1 MAAPALKQ
9 TPVSIASSWIRA
21 NAGSGKTTALVERVV
36 ALLLRGV
43 SPERICCI
51 TYTKAAAAEMQT
63 RILHELRQLLLMDEA
78 SCRTRLEHLLGAPPT
93 DEQTAISRRLFA
105 RVLDSPFGGLQ
116 LTTIHGFCQQLLRRF
131 PLEAG
136 LSPQFTVM
144 ENGEGERLER
154 LARQR
159 LIDEAE
165 GELAAALELLADRAG
180 EHGFRELLKC
190 GVADSVY
197 WQRLHEAYPLPGPLR
212 DSIYAAHRIAP
223 GSSDET
229 LCAAAAA
236 SLIAPATAAALRAAL
251 PQFTSKTEQKLA
263 AILARLLETPGDVR
277 ALDDLC
283 AHMLRKEDGAP
294 KAASSIFTKTV
305 PLRDELLAL
314 QQRCAELHRQR
325 GALAL
330 AEESYAAALASIR
343 YLEHYRQLKAAHQS
357 LDYNDLITHTA
368 ALLETHSGWV
378 MSKLDHRIDHLLVD
392 EAQDTS
398 AGQWRIVRILF
409 DELLSEGGIG
419 SGGVPRSL
427 LVVGDE
433 KQSIFSF
440 QGADPQQFM
449 AEESHFAERLRYA
462 GQPLELRRLEAS
474 YRSAQAIL
482 TLVDAVGALPEV
494 ARALSAGGEPTRH
507 IFRRPDRI
515 GRVVLHPPGE
525 KIQRAEWPPFTLPT
539 QYHTRETSTQQ
550 LADRMAA
557 TIRGWLDEGRHHPGD
572 ILILLWRRQP
582 FADALIQALEAQHIP
597 VAGLD
602 RLALAEHLAVR
613 DCLAAIQWC
622 SYSGD
627 DLALAHLLRS
637 PIIGMAEQ
645 TLEDLAFARPS
656 TLWQQVQD
664 HAPHIAAQLATL
676 LEARHATPYDFL
688 TRLLE
693 VQGARS
699 RFVARFGQEVAE
711 VLDEL
716 KAQSLAMPSNQLPI
730 IAAFADWLTRSGR
743 EVKRQQE
750 GRGRHVRIMT
760 VHGAKGLE
768 APVVMLV
775 NPARLPDTARER
787 VLRGP
792 EGTPAIAFSDEA
804 KPAIAPAKEQRKQ
817 ALLDEYYRLLYV
829 ALTRAEEEL
838 HLFAAEP
845 AAPASWYDMV
855 AQAVATLPT
864 TTQEGATILQDAAA
878 RAPRPAEPIALP
890 PALPEWLHVTPPAA
904 ATRTR
909 ILSPS
914 RLVEA
919 AESEAAIRSAPGAN
933 IRGVRIHRV
942 LQFLRADS
950 DAAHAAQLLRLAA
963 PDWDGETHA
972 ATLAQIMALHAAHGW
987 LWAHEAYPEASIAGE
1002 VDGERYSGQVDRLI
1016 ITPDEVIVVDYKTGA
1031 HIPADAAAVPE
1042 SYRRQLAIYRALL
1055 TPIYQKPIKTALLY
1069 TSGPRLIWL

>member
-180 EHGFRELLKC
+180 EHGFRELL
-190 GVADSVY
+190 GSAIADSGY
-197 WQRLHEAYPLPGPLR
+197 WRQLHETYPLPAPLKEAIFTAQ
-212 DSIYAAHRIAP
+212 SIATETTDAALCRALADTLIDDALARQLRPVLHQFTMKTDQPFGDIFTAWLD
-223 GSSDET
+223 GSGDRLQLLDR
-229 LCAAAAA
+229 LCAQLFTQKGEPKKKPFTQKAPLPEALAT
-236 SLIAPATAAALRAAL
+236 IAQRC
-251 PQFTSKTEQKLA
+251 
-263 AILARLLETPGDVR
+263 I
-277 ALDDLC
+277 
-283 AHMLRKEDGAP
+283 
-294 KAASSIFTKTV
+294 
-305 PLRDELLAL
+305 AL
-314 QQRCAELHRQR
+314 QQQR

-343 YLEHYRQLKAAHQS
+343 YLEHYRQLKTAHQS
-357 LDYNDLITHTA
+357 LDYNDLITYTA

-409 DELLSEGGIG
+409 DELLSDGGIG
-419 SGGVPRSL
+419 SGNVPRSL

-449 AEESHFAERLRYA
+449 AEESHFAERLRHA

-525 KIQRAEWPPFTLPT
+525 KTQRAEWPPFTLPT

-817 ALLDEYYRLLYV
+817 VLLDEYYRLLYV

-878 RAPRPAEPIALP
+878 RAPRPAEPITLP